1 MNLDLREK
9 NGVSILVLSG
19 KLAAGGAD
27 VQLREALDTLVASG
41 RTRILVNFAEVTF
54 MDSAGM
60 GELVAGHRMG
70 DRFSGTLKIL
80 NPSERVH
87 SSLTMAKLLPI
98 FEIFTDEDR
107 ALDSFGGIPLA
118 DGN

>member
-27 VQLREALDTLVASG
+27 VQLCEALDTLVASG

-60 GELVAGHRMG
+60 GELVASHRMV
-70 DRFSGTLKIL
+70 DRFSGTLTFRKG
-80 NPSERVH
+80 PQ
-87 SSLTMAKLLPI
+87 LTYDGK
-98 FEIFTDEDR
+98 T
-107 ALDSFGGIPLA
+107 LA
-118 DGN
+118 DLRNLYG